1 MGHRG
6 QEPAS
11 MQAASHKPS
20 MQTQQLE
27 RDNVRTEK
35 KTALIW
41 EMNLRLN
48 QAPKTNQG
56 NP

>member
-1 MGHRG
+1 
-6 QEPAS
+6 